1 MLDVNEVRFGGA
13 TFQEKRDGARLR
25 GQLRAVFSL
34 MSDGQWRTIEQ
45 IAQRVSGSDAGVSAR
60 LRDLR
65 KKRYGGHT
73 VERKYVSN
81 GVWMYRVLVGE
92 WWLDA

>member
-1 MLDVNEVRFGGA
+1 MLDVNQVRFGGT
-13 TFQEKRDGARLR
+13 TFQEERDGARLR
-25 GQLRAVFSL
+25 GQLLRVFAV
-34 MSDGQWRTIEQ
+34 MCDGQWRTIER
-45 IAQRVSGSDAGVSAR
+45 IAQRVSGSEAGISAR

-73 VERKYVSN
+73 VERKYVGN

-92 WWLDA
+92 WWLK